1 MGTEKGECSPPRN
14 NFNLVTPSIILRG
27 AILSFLLVY
36 PQKIFEYVGMYF
48 PFRCFKKVKF
58 TQKVSVSMDT
68 LDTL

>member
-1 MGTEKGECSPPRN
+1 MALHHAQGRHFVIFVSVST
-14 NFNLVTPSIILRG
+14 
-27 AILSFLLVY
+27 SFLLVY